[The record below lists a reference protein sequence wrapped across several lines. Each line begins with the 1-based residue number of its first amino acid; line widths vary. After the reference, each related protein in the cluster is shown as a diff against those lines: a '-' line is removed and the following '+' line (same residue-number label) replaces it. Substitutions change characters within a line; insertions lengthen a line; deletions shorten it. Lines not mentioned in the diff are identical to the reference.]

1 VAVGGDKVVHT
12 VAGSVAVVPGVC
24 TRALKEKG
32 WWAGPIWWVAGTV
45 AIGRAQQQA
54 FPICQ
59 IIFKPSNFENSK
71 PNLPYHE
78 NFRNCTWWY
87 INPKGTIFLL
97 GRSSNSKWI
106 LNYKF

>member
-54 FPICQ
+54 FPIFQ

-71 PNLPYHE
+71 PNLPFGN
-78 NFRNCTWWY
+78 NFPFGKKFKVPTEFELKFR
-87 INPKGTIFLL
+87 KQKQVEFG
-97 GRSSNSKWI
+97 
-106 LNYKF
+106 LNLK